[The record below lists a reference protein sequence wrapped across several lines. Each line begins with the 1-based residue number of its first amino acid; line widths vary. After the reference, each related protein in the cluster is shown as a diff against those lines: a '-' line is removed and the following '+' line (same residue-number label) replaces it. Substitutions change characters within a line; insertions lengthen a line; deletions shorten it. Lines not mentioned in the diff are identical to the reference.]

1 MEPSYVGIRQH
12 LKIVGKFCES
22 SKFTDTIWL
31 RYGTLKEYARKFD
44 KTKAIIFACIREQI
58 RS

>member
-1 MEPSYVGIRQH
+1 MESSYVGIRKH

-31 RYGTLKEYARKFD
+31 RYGTLKGYERKFG
-44 KTKAIIFACIREQI
+44 KTKVIIFACMREQI